1 MKTRLPDHGPL
12 ETPRF
17 WRTLDERSETPA
29 AQAAAQDEFLP
40 GAGPSIGPSIY
51 DEVHGLPPQSGFSRR
66 DFFGL
71 VGAAAA
77 VAATVACDR
86 KGQGTVVPY
95 TKRPVEV
102 LPGVANHYA
111 SATHEGRRVYPVL
124 VKTREGRPIHLTGN
138 DEHPGVKGKTS
149 PRTMADVLRL
159 YDPDR
164 LRAPNAGGR
173 TLGWAEAEAQL
184 LAALKAAKGAGKPV
198 LMISGALVS
207 PARKAL
213 LADLKAAL
221 PTLEHLAYEPAAGDA
236 AEEAA
241 KTSFGQAVDVQPRLA
256 KAKVILSLGADFL
269 NGDDPEALAAWGA
282 QRRLKSA
289 KEEINR
295 LWVLEGPLTLT
306 GTNADVRVPVSPSR
320 LGALAFALAK
330 ELAVKGVALPAGT
343 DLSSISAGAPA
354 ELGANTKHWSTLIKD
369 LQHAGRNAVVLC
381 GAQMP
386 AEAHQAT
393 HLLNAMLR
401 SEAVALR
408 AAEPLATVSEL
419 EAAAKGMAEG
429 RYAAVLFWDVNPAYT
444 FPRASAWKEAVAK
457 VPFRVWIGQVEDE
470 TAAQCQLL
478 LPENHWLESWGD
490 YGTATATVLQQPT
503 IGTLYDTRQGEDIL
517 LGALRA
523 LGANAPDTYHA
534 YLQTRWQKSLPS
546 ATSFEQALHD
556 GLVKADDKGPAPAFQ
571 GASVAAAARAAAAK
585 KAAGARASGFELVL
599 FPGFATHDGRHA
611 NNSWLQETPDPITKM
626 TWDNPVSVSVQDAK
640 ALGLQEGDFVSLS
653 LDGTTLRLPAIIQP
667 GQAQGVLTLALGYG
681 RTTGGVARGV
691 GANAFPFLGLDP
703 ATANVRAGAQLAKA
717 GGQKRLSRTQ
727 SHHRMEGRDIVRSLT
742 MEEFAH
748 DPQGHHHQ
756 PEIVSLYEEQKFPDH
771 KWGMVIDLA
780 ACTGCSAC
788 LVACQSENNVPV
800 VGPEQVE
807 RGREMHWIRIDRY
820 YEGELENPKVV
831 HQPMLCQHCDSAP
844 CENVCPVNATNHSNE
859 GLNQMAYNRCV
870 GTRYCAN
877 NCPYKVRRF
886 NFLEYTAYKTEPE
899 ILVHNPEVTVRP
911 RGVMEKCSFCVQRI
925 NDVKIRA
932 KGDGRAIRD
941 GEITT
946 ACMAGCPADAIVF
959 GDLKDPKSKVAQL
972 VAASR
977 AYKVLEELGAKPA
990 ITYLADLKNP
1000 PTNGASVEGGPHA
1013 S

>member
-1 MKTRLPDHGPL
+1 MKTRLPEHGPV
-12 ETPRF
+12 EAPQF
-17 WRTLDERSETPA
+17 WRTLEERLETPEA
-29 AQAAAQDEFLP
+29 RQAAHDEFLP
-40 GAGPSIGPSIY
+40 GAVPSIY
-51 DEVHGLPPQSGFSRR
+51 DDVHGLPPQGGFSRR

-95 TKRPVEV
+95 TRRPVEV
-102 LPGVANHYA
+102 VPGVANYYA
-111 SATHEGRRVYPVL
+111 SAHQEGRRVYPVL
-124 VKTREGRPIHLTGN
+124 VKTREGRPIHITGN

-164 LRAPNAGGR
+164 LRAPKAEGR
-173 TLGWAEAEAQL
+173 TLGWAEAESRLQG
-184 LAALKAAKGAGKPV
+184 ALKAAKASGKPV
-198 LMISGALVS
+198 LLISGAVAS
-207 PARKAL
+207 PTRKAL
-213 LADLKAAL
+213 LAEVKKAL

-241 KTSFGQAVDVQPRLA
+241 KASFGQSIEVLPRLA
-256 KAKVILSLGADFL
+256 RAKVILSLGADFL
-269 NGDDPEALAAWGA
+269 SGEDPEAQAAWAA
-282 QRRLKSA
+282 QRRLKDA
-289 KEEINR
+289 HDAINR

-320 LGALAFALAK
+320 LGTMAYALAK
-330 ELAVKGVALPAGT
+330 ELAAQGLPLPAGT
-343 DLSSISAGAPA
+343 DLSAIPAGVPA
-354 ELGANTKHWSTLIKD
+354 EFEGNTRLWSNLVKD
-369 LQHAGRNAVVLC
+369 LQHAGRNAAVLC

-386 AEAHQAT
+386 VEVHQAA
-393 HLLNAMLR
+393 HLLNALLA
-401 SEAVALR
+401 SDAVAVQTT
-408 AAEPLATVSEL
+408 EPLATVREL
-419 EAAAKGMAEG
+419 DAAVQGMAAG
-429 RYAAVLFWDVNPAYT
+429 RYAAAIFWDVNPAYT
-444 FPRASAWKEAVAK
+444 FPRAADWKAAVAK
-457 VPFRVWIGQVEDE
+457 VPYRVWIGQVEDE
-470 TAAQCQLL
+470 TALGCHLV

-490 YGTATATVLQQPT
+490 FTTTGAAVLQQPT
-503 IGTLYDTRQGEDIL
+503 IGTLYDTRQGEDVL

-523 LGANAPDTYHA
+523 LGTAAPDSYHA
-534 YLQTRWQKSLPS
+534 YLQARWKKDVLVG
-546 ATSFEQALHD
+546 TTFEQALHD
-556 GLVKADDKGPAPAFQ
+556 GLVKVEAKAAAPAFK
-571 GASVAAAARAAAAK
+571 GGSVAAATKRAVEP
-585 KAAGARASGFELVL
+585 RADGLELVL

-626 TWDNPVSVSVQDAK
+626 TWDNPVSVSVQDAQ
-640 ALGLQEGDFVSLS
+640 ALGIQEGDLVTLSVDGATLS
-653 LDGTTLRLPAIIQP
+653 LPAVLQP
-667 GQAQGVLTLALGYG
+667 GQAKGVLALALGYG
-681 RTTGGVARGV
+681 RTTGGVAKGMGV
-691 GANAFPFLGLDP
+691 DAFPLMSTDP
-703 ATANVRAGAQLAKA
+703 ANANVRQGVRLIRA
-717 GGQKRLSRTQ
+717 GGRRELSRTQ
-727 SHHRMEGRDIVRSLT
+727 SHHRMEGRDLVRSLT
-742 MEEFAH
+742 LEAFAH
-748 DPQGHHHQ
+748 DPQGHHHA
-756 PEIVSLYEEQKFPDH
+756 PELVSLYEEQRFPDH

-780 ACTGCSAC
+780 ACSGCSAC
-788 LVACQSENNVPV
+788 IVACQSENNVPV
-800 VGPEQVE
+800 VGPEQVA

-899 ILVHNPEVTVRP
+899 ILVNNPEVTVRP

-932 KGDGRAIRD
+932 KGNGRAILD

-946 ACMAGCPADAIVF
+946 ACMAGCPSDAIVF

-972 VAASR
+972 AAASR
-977 AYKVLEELGAKPA
+977 AYKVLEEIGAKPA

-1000 PTNGASVEGGPHA
+1000 PVNRVVEGGSHA
-1013 S
+1013 R

>member
-1 MKTRLPDHGPL
+1 MKTRLPEHGPV
-12 ETPRF
+12 ETPQF
-17 WRTLDERSETPA
+17 WRTLEERQETPEA
-29 AQAAAQDEFLP
+29 RQAAHDEFLP
-40 GAGPSIGPSIY
+40 GAVPSIY
-51 DEVHGLPPQSGFSRR
+51 DDIHGLPPQNGFSRR

-71 VGAAAA
+71 VGATAAL
-77 VAATVACDR
+77 AATVACDR

-102 LPGVANHYA
+102 VPGVANYYA
-111 SATHEGRRVYPVL
+111 SAHQEGRRVYPVL

-164 LRAPNAGGR
+164 LRAPKAGGR
-173 TLGWAEAEAQL
+173 TLGWAEAEPKL
-184 LAALKAAKGAGKPV
+184 HEILKAAKAAGKPV
-198 LMISGALVS
+198 LLISGAVAS
-207 PARKAL
+207 PSRKAL
-213 LADLKAAL
+213 LADLKTAL

-241 KTSFGQAVDVQPRLA
+241 KASFGQTVHLQPRLA

-269 NGDDPEALAAWGA
+269 NGDDPEALGAWGA
-282 QRRLKSA
+282 QRRLKDA
-289 KEEINR
+289 KEAINR

-306 GTNADVRVPVSPSR
+306 GTNADVRVPVAPSR
-320 LGALAFALAK
+320 LGAMAFALAQ
-330 ELAVKGVALPAGT
+330 ELSANGLPLPAGS
-343 DLSSISAGAPA
+343 DLSGISVGKPA
-354 ELGANTKHWSTLIKD
+354 EIPAVTWSNLIKD

-386 AEAHQAT
+386 AEAHQAAD
-393 HLLNAMLR
+393 LLNAMLG
-401 SEAVALR
+401 SEAVAIR
-408 AAEPLATVSEL
+408 AAEPLATVKEL
-419 EAAAKGMAEG
+419 DAAVQGMAAG
-429 RYAAVLFWDVNPAYT
+429 RYAAVIFWDVNPAYT
-444 FPRASAWKEAVAK
+444 FPRAAAWQQAVAK
-457 VPFRVWIGQVEDE
+457 VPFRAWLGQVEDE
-470 TAAQCQLL
+470 TAFGCHLV
-478 LPENHWLESWGD
+478 LPESHWLESWGD
-490 YGTATATVLQQPT
+490 FDTPGATVLQQPT
-503 IGTLYDTRQGEDIL
+503 VGTLYDTRQGEDVLIGL
-517 LGALRA
+517 LKA
-523 LGANAPDTYHA
+523 LGASVPESYHA
-534 YLQTRWQKSLPS
+534 YLQARWQQSLPLG
-546 ATSFEQALHD
+546 TSFEQALHD
-556 GLVKADDKGPAPAFQ
+556 GLLKTEDKQATPAFK
-571 GASVAAAARAAAAK
+571 GASVDAAAK
-585 KAAGARASGFELVL
+585 TAASAKATGFELVL

-626 TWDNPVSVSVQDAK
+626 TWDNPLSVSVQDAK

-653 LDGTTLRLPAIIQP
+653 LDDTTLLLPAIIQP
-667 GQAQGVLTLALGYG
+667 GQAKGVLTLALGYG
-681 RTTGGVARGV
+681 RTTGGVAKGV
-691 GANAFPFLGLDP
+691 GANAYPLMGLDP
-703 ATANVRAGAQLAKA
+703 TTANLRLGVRLAK
-717 GGQKRLSRTQ
+717 GPGKKELSRTQ

-748 DPQGHHHQ
+748 NPQGHHHM
-756 PEIVSLYEEQKFPDH
+756 PELLSLYEDQRFPDH

-780 ACTGCSAC
+780 ACSGCSAC

-800 VGPEQVE
+800 VGPEQVT

-820 YEGELENPKVV
+820 YEGELENPRVV

-844 CENVCPVNATNHSNE
+844 CENVCPVNATNHSPE

-899 ILVHNPEVTVRP
+899 TLVNNPEVTVRP

-932 KGDGRAIRD
+932 KGDQRPILD

-977 AYKVLEELGAKPA
+977 AYKVLEEVGAKPA

-1000 PTNGASVEGGPHA
+1000 PPNAESTKGGSHA
-1013 S
+1013 H